1 MSLLGLCVSA
11 GTVGFVVA
19 FFLVLRW
26 SDRRTEPGAKAAR
39 VARQRAKRA
48 RRRDEARETK
58 ISGGINHRGGW
69 LRATSRPSGK
79 RPVGPPSASPVP
91 GQPSTAYEPD
101 QTMQPGDET

>member
-1 MSLLGLCVSA
+1 MSPLSLCVS
-11 GTVGFVVA
+11 VGMLLFVVA
-19 FFLVLRW
+19 FVLLLRW

-69 LRATSRPSGK
+69 LRATSKPTGK
-79 RPVGPPSASPVP
+79 RPVGPPAVRPEDGYPDDMVRP
-91 GQPSTAYEPD
+91 G
-101 QTMQPGDET
+101 